1 MGVSELG
8 KAKRSDLIASEWLTR
23 IRLGEDSGLELK
35 RLVMR
40 GDSKVDGP
48 HPDSLADEMAA
59 MANGNGGCLIL
70 GVDDTTKQIIG
81 IEHLALDVVEKWLA
95 EIGQTRIQP
104 PLDFFTQHIE
114 LPDDNGQLR
123 PVIVIEVPRSLMV
136 HKSPNGY
143 FKRIAHAKR
152 EMTPDVLA
160 RLFQQRSQSRL
171 IRFEEQVVPATRV
184 EQADALLV
192 RHFLRANEGDAE
204 LQMQR
209 LHLIADDHGVS
220 RLSVAG
226 VLLCT
231 PKPSEWLPAA
241 YIQAVA
247 YSGLINDPND
257 QLDAKDFE
265 GPLDRQIWDAF
276 DFVRLHMKVPAR
288 KALGRVDYPQY
299 SLRAVFEAIVNAV
312 VHRDYSIWGGRIRLH
327 LFADR
332 LELYSPGALPNS
344 MTVETM
350 RLMSMP
356 RNEVLASLFSKYYPL
371 RDIGLGRE
379 FLMDRRGSGVDVIL
393 AESERLSGKKPLYE
407 NLVDMELKLTIYA
420 ANLPDG
426 EFSHD

>member
-1 MGVSELG
+1 
-8 KAKRSDLIASEWLTR
+8 
-23 IRLGEDSGLELK
+23 
-35 RLVMR
+35 
-40 GDSKVDGP
+40 
-48 HPDSLADEMAA
+48 
-59 MANGNGGCLIL
+59 
-70 GVDDTTKQIIG
+70 
-81 IEHLALDVVEKWLA
+81 
-95 EIGQTRIQP
+95 
-104 PLDFFTQHIE
+104 
-114 LPDDNGQLR
+114 
-123 PVIVIEVPRSLMV
+123 
-136 HKSPNGY
+136 
-143 FKRIAHAKR
+143 
-152 EMTPDVLA
+152 
-160 RLFQQRSQSRL
+160 
-171 IRFEEQVVPATRV
+171 
-184 EQADALLV
+184 
-192 RHFLRANEGDAE
+192 
-204 LQMQR
+204 
-209 LHLIADDHGVS
+209 
-220 RLSVAG
+220 
-226 VLLCT
+226 
-231 PKPSEWLPAA
+231 
-241 YIQAVA
+241 
-247 YSGLINDPND
+247 
-257 QLDAKDFE
+257 
-265 GPLDRQIWDAF
+265 
-276 DFVRLHMKVPAR
+276 MKVPAR

>member
-1 MGVSELG
+1 MT
-8 KAKRSDLIASEWLTR
+8 SDDWLLR
-23 IRLGEDSGLELK
+23 IRLGEDSTLELK
-35 RLVMR
+35 RVIMR
-40 GDSKVDGP
+40 SPSKVDSP
-48 HPDSLADEMAA
+48 HSDSLADELAA
-59 MANGNGGCLIL
+59 MANANGGCLIL
-70 GVDDTTKQIIG
+70 GVDDSTKQILG
-81 IEHLALDVVEKWLA
+81 IDYAALDTVEKWLA

-104 PLDFFTQHIE
+104 PLDFFTRHIE
-114 LPDDNGQLR
+114 LPDAEGLPR
-123 PVIVIEVPRSLMV
+123 PVIVVDVPRSLMV

-171 IRFEEQVVPATRV
+171 IRFEEQPVPATRLV
-184 EQADALLV
+184 QADALLV
-192 RHFLRANEGDAE
+192 RHFLRANEGDPD
-204 LQMQR
+204 LQMRR
-209 LHLIADDHGVS
+209 LHLTADDQGVP

-231 PKPSEWLPAA
+231 TKPTEWLPSA

-247 YSGLINDPND
+247 YSGLVNDPNE

-276 DFVRLHMKVPAR
+276 DFVRLNMKVPAR
-288 KALGRVDYPQY
+288 KALGRIDYPQY
-299 SLRAVFEAIVNAV
+299 SLRAVFEAVVNAV

-344 MTVETM
+344 MTVDTM
-350 RLMSMP
+350 QLMSMP

-371 RDIGLGRE
+371 RDAGLGRE
-379 FLMDRRGSGVDVIL
+379 YLMDRRGSGVDVIL

-420 ANLPDG
+420 ASIPDK
-426 EFSHD
+426 ELSHD

>member
-1 MGVSELG
+1 MTVNDWLG
-8 KAKRSDLIASEWLTR
+8 R
-23 IRLGEDSGLELK
+23 IRLGEDSSLELK

-40 GDSKVDGP
+40 GDHKVAGP
-48 HPDSLADEMAA
+48 HPDSLADELAA

-70 GVDDTTKQIIG
+70 GIDDDTKQILG
-81 IEHLALDVVEKWLA
+81 IEYTALAVVETWLA

-104 PLDFFTQHIE
+104 PLDFFTRHLE
-114 LPDDNGQLR
+114 LPDADGQLR
-123 PVIVIEVPRSLMV
+123 PVIVVEVPRSLMV
-136 HKSPNGY
+136 HKSPSGY

-171 IRFEEQVVPATRV
+171 IRFEEQTVSAANV
-184 EQADALLV
+184 EQADALLL
-192 RHFLRANEGDAE
+192 RPFLRANEGE
-204 LQMQR
+204 PEQQLRR
-209 LHLIADDHGVS
+209 LHLTTDDHGLS

-231 PKPSEWLPAA
+231 VKPSTWLPAA

-247 YSGLINDPND
+247 YRGLVNDPNE

-288 KALGRVDYPQY
+288 KDLGRVDYPQY
-299 SLRAVFEAIVNAV
+299 SLRAVFEALVNAV
-312 VHRDYSIWGGRIRLH
+312 VHRDYSIWNGRIRLH

-344 MTVETM
+344 MTVDTM
-350 RLMSMP
+350 HLMSMP
-356 RNEVLASLFSKYYPL
+356 RNELLASLFAKYYPL
-371 RDIGLGRE
+371 RDTGLGRE
-379 FLMDRRGSGVDVIL
+379 FLMDRRGAGVDVIL
-393 AESERLSGKKPLYE
+393 AESERLSGKKPLYQ
-407 NLVDMELKLTIYA
+407 NLADMELKLTLYA
-420 ANLPDG
+420 ANLPDQD
-426 EFSHD
+426 FKS